1 MIKPVKTKLA
11 GWGNYPVEEGFLFRP
26 DNGRDV
32 LEILQS
38 GLQNNYIA
46 FGMGRSYGD
55 TPLNKQ
61 GGVLL
66 TTQLNR
72 ILSFDEMTGVLECE
86 AGVTFEDIINV
97 FLPRGYFL
105 PVTPGT
111 KYVTLGGAIANDV
124 HGKNHHLDGCVSSF
138 ILDFKLML
146 ASGEIIDCSREHNAD
161 IFWATIGGI
170 GLTGIILS
178 ARIQLE
184 KVESAYYD
192 VLYEKAPNIER
203 ALELFAESDDKY
215 KFSVAWIDCLA
226 RGSSLGKSVLMRG
239 NYAPAA
245 SLRSGIEPLKLKSG
259 PKLAIPFD
267 FPSFALNNLSIKSFN
282 TLYYGVNKNVR
293 KTVYFDSFF
302 YPLDSIYKWNRMY
315 GKKGFVQYQ
324 AVFPPEGKEGL
335 IQMLERLSSSNR
347 SSFLAVLKTSGEQ
360 NPGLLSFPKKGYT
373 LALDIPI
380 KDESLFTFLHELDE
394 LVIRYGG
401 RVYLAKD
408 SELLPEH
415 FAEMYPR
422 LKEFRAIK
430 DRIDPNHIFSSS
442 MARRLGIVEE

>member
-1 MIKPVKTKLA
+1 MVKPLKTTLA
-11 GWGNYPVEEGFLFRP
+11 GWGNYPKEEAFLFRP
-26 DNGRDV
+26 DRGRDIE
-32 LEILQS
+32 EILRSGQQS
-38 GLQNNYIA
+38 NYIA

-72 ILSFDEMTGVLECE
+72 FLSFDEATGILECE
-86 AGVTFEDIINV
+86 AGVTFEDIIHT

-124 HGKNHHLDGCVSSF
+124 HGKNHHIDGCISTF
-138 ILDFKLML
+138 ILDFHLLL
-146 ASGEIIDCSREHNAD
+146 ASGETMYCSREHNPD
-161 IFWATIGGI
+161 VFWATIGGI
-170 GLTGIILS
+170 GLTGIILR

-192 VLYEKAPNIER
+192 VLYEKAPNIEK

-215 KFSVAWIDCLA
+215 KFSVAWIDCLG
-226 RGSSLGKSVLMRG
+226 RGRSLGRSVLMRG
-239 NYAPAA
+239 NYAPAS
-245 SLRSGIEPLKLKSG
+245 SLPSGTAPLALKQG
-259 PKLAIPFD
+259 LKLAIPFD
-267 FPSFALNNLSIKSFN
+267 FPSFALNNASIKSFN
-282 TLYYGVNKNVR
+282 TLYYGIHKNVQ

-324 AVFPPEGKEGL
+324 AVFPPEGREGL

-380 KDESLFTFLHELDE
+380 KDESLFPFLHELDE

-422 LKEFRAIK
+422 LKEFQAIK
-430 DRIDPNHIFSSS
+430 NRIDPNHVFSSS
-442 MARRLGIVEE
+442 MARRLHIVEE